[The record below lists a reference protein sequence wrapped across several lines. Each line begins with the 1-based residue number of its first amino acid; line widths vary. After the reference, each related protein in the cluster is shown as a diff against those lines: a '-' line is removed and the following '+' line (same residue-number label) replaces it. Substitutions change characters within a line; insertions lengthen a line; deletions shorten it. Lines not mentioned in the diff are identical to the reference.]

1 MERPQ
6 DKNMLELLE
15 VYMDM
20 VEKQDEI
27 IYRMSHLLKKY
38 TTELQHLRN
47 IHNFLDIDP
56 EQKLDEGILDECM
69 EQYENMK
76 E

>member
-1 MERPQ
+1 MKDES
-6 DKNMLELLE
+6 MLELLE

-27 IYRMSHLLKKY
+27 IYRMSHLLKEY
-38 TTELQHLRN
+38 VTELQHLRN
-47 IHNFLDIDP
+47 INEFLDIDP
-56 EQKLDEGILDECM
+56 ERKLDEGILDECM